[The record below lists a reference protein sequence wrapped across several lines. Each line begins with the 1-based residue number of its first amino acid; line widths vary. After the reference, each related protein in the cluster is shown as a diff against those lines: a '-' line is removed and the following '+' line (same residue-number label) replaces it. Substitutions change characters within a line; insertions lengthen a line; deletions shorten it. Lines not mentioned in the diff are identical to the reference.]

1 MESLTCVRCG
11 KGWTPRKSG
20 RPVRCPA
27 CGSRKWDSQREA
39 DGSEATNDR
48 AGSGS
53 GDARPSR
60 RIVLDETQ
68 AERVC
73 EKCEHEWVGPKYKHC
88 PACDRPRWWEPP
100 KQTKADQSRAARKAD
115 ADRRRADQQ
124 RRDEERKCERE
135 QQQERDDAEY
145 GRHTAAGDVQN
156 TSIWGGPRWIPWA
169 QVFDCAWQVYE
180 DAAEADRQQAERE
193 RRQAAEAAQHERQ
206 IEWQMQ
212 AKAKAAKEKRERE
225 KERQQQREQARCS
238 EAAKARALEA
248 WLDARWH
255 RRPCAAL
262 SKAAGRAAQ
271 YAVPA
276 IVLAVIVVASILVL
290 EYGIKPMLASQDGII
305 ERFRP
310 DEVAPSLALTP
321 TPIPQNIAQTEEYWL
336 ERRQWLQEGFDFW
349 VDAITAR
356 TTRGKQLPNN
366 ATLEYARDSLEY
378 FRTELRTVKLRLAG
392 FSNGNN

>member
-27 CGSRKWDSQREA
+27 CFSRAWDTDGGEA
-39 DGSEATNDR
+39 ANDR

-53 GDARPSR
+53 VDAKPSR
-60 RIVLDETQ
+60 RIVLDG
-68 AERVC
+68 ADSERVC

-88 PACDRPRWWEPP
+88 PACDRPRWWEP
-100 KQTKADQSRAARKAD
+100 QQLTKADQKAASRHADVESRKAE
-115 ADRRRADQQ
+115 QK
-124 RRDEERKCERE
+124 RRDEKSASDRE
-135 QQQERDDAEY
+135 QQRERDAAEY
-145 GRHTAAGDVQN
+145 ERHTAAGDVQDA
-156 TSIWGGPRWIPWA
+156 SIWGGPRWIPWA
-169 QVFDCAWQVYE
+169 QVFDSAWQAYE
-180 DAAEADRQQAERE
+180 DAAEAARSEAERE
-193 RRQAAEAAQHERQ
+193 RRLDRERAERVRQ

-212 AKAKAAKEKRERE
+212 VEAKAAKEKRERE
-225 KERQQQREQARCS
+225 IERQQHHERVLRSQAAQAR
-238 EAAKARALEA
+238 AREA

-262 SKAAGRAAQ
+262 AKAAQRVAQ

-276 IVLAVIVVASILVL
+276 IALTIIIVASILVL
-290 EYGIKPMLASQDGII
+290 EFVAKPMLASQDGII
-305 ERFRP
+305 EIFRP
-310 DEVAPSLALTP
+310 DEVVPSFALTP
-321 TPIPQNIAQTEEYWL
+321 TSIPQNIAQTEEYWL

-366 ATLEYARDSLEY
+366 VTLEYARDSLEY
-378 FRTELRTVKLRLAG
+378 FRTELHTTKLRLAG